1 MHVVIGRKHGSQ
13 RKMMCNGAPTAN
25 AGVEEMKG
33 WDARSVNHS
42 PSVLV
47 WDLGTNPLSSLHL
60 VFNTG
65 T

>member
-1 MHVVIGRKHGSQ
+1 
-13 RKMMCNGAPTAN
+13 MMCNGAPTAN
-25 AGVEEMKG
+25 AVVEEMKG

-60 VFNTG
+60 VFYTG